1 MNLGALVRPGAR
13 WIGLLLVTLGGA
25 VLRLIPVVASD
36 FPLNDGGLFF
46 AMMRGIQADGF
57 GLPHAVSYN
66 GQAIPLAYPP
76 LGLLLGAAT
85 SSLTG
90 LSLLDV
96 QRFVPV
102 VLSILTVPA
111 AFLLFRQLLSTELRA
126 LVATAAF
133 AVIPRSY
140 DWMIAGG
147 GITRALGLLVALLA
161 LAASVRLYRTGQL
174 RWAAAAGLLLG
185 LAALSHPQAG
195 VFAGL
200 GVFVLLPFTASH
212 RSRAARGLLVL
223 LAVGLAVVAPWL
235 VMVLTRYGPDTLLG
249 AAQNGGSLQ
258 DSLVIL
264 LGLHL
269 SDGFVQV
276 MGIVGAFGLFVCL
289 LNRQWLFPVWVAI
302 TFLVGSRGALTFGAV
317 PIAGAVAYA
326 IADAM
331 RLLRIREPMQIRELG
346 RAPAAIVILMLV
358 FAAATT
364 DAIAA
369 PLVEGS
375 PLHAVPEEDRTAM
388 AWIAANTPPDAHVM
402 VVSGTSWPI
411 DATSEWFPV
420 LTGRQ
425 SVATA
430 QGTEWL
436 GPGTFQEYEQ
446 RYKWLQSCAATTD
459 LACARLWSEQVGPV
473 DYVMAV
479 RSHEAALNGYDCCL
493 AFADRV
499 IADGGEQV
507 YANEDVRI
515 VRVNFGGG

>member
-1 MNLGALVRPGAR
+1 MLAITIA
-13 WIGLLLVTLGGA
+13 GG
-25 VLRLIPVVASD
+25 VVRLIPVVMSD
-36 FPLNDGGLFF
+36 FPLNDGGLFL
-46 AMMRGIQADGF
+46 AMMRGIQADAF

-66 GQAIPLAYPP
+66 AQSIPLAYPP
-76 LGLLLGAAT
+76 LGLVLGSAT
-85 SSLTG
+85 SSATG

-126 LVATAAF
+126 VVATAAF

-161 LAASVRLYRTGQL
+161 LAASARLYRTGQL
-174 RWAAAAGLLLG
+174 RWAVAAGLLLG
-185 LAALSHPQAG
+185 LAGLSHPQAG

-200 GVFVLLPFTASH
+200 GILVLLPFTALH
-212 RSRAARGLLVL
+212 RSSAVRGLLVL
-223 LAVGLAVVAPWL
+223 LAVALAVVAPWL
-235 VMVLTRYGPDTLLG
+235 VMVLNRYGPDTLLG

-264 LGLHL
+264 VGLHL

-276 MGIVGAFGLFVCL
+276 MGIIGAFGLFVCL
-289 LNRQWLFPVWVAI
+289 LNRQWLFPAWVAVI
-302 TFLVGSRGALTFGAV
+302 FLAGSRGALTFGAV
-317 PIAGAVAYA
+317 PIAGLVTYA

-331 RLLRIREPMQIRELG
+331 RLLRIREPMHIRELG
-346 RAPAAIVILMLV
+346 RAPAAITVLAFV
-358 FAAATT
+358 FAVATA
-364 DAIAA
+364 DALAA
-369 PLVEGS
+369 PLAAGS

-388 AWIAANTPPDAHVM
+388 AWIAANTAADAQVM

-411 DATSEWFPV
+411 DATSEWFPA

-425 SVATA
+425 SVATP

-436 GPGTFQEYEQ
+436 GPGAFQEHEA
-446 RYKWLQSCAATTD
+446 RYKWLQSCAAATD

-479 RSHEAALNGYDCCL
+479 RSREAALNGYDCCL

-499 IADGGEQV
+499 IANGGTQV
-507 YANEDVRI
+507 YANEDVRV
-515 VRVNFGGG
+515 VRVDFDGGG